1 MSKIAVKPIKKDGLE
16 FYISPDGEEAGMSLT
31 ALAKL
36 CDVSNTTLSDPSRDK
51 GLLDKLS
58 KPQPPKGWTAPK
70 CLEHFQGRVF
80 SQLLMGD
87 NGGNPA
93 KIIVDEVCAAVIE
106 YYAFESKASNEVA
119 LYSLR
124 KFATKGI
131 RRWIK
136 EVTGYAQEGDNGKVL
151 GLLQQLI
158 TKVDRLETT
167 VEEYHN
173 IRKTTVN
180 VFPNL
185 DEMLNNLTENKALPS
200 DFVTLNNWLGSKG
213 INLSKSAKHRLANIV
228 ADTYKSTTGRN
239 PPKMLVG
246 TNRVCVYKTEEIPL
260 LEMSLKHLISQ

>member
-1 MSKIAVKPIKKDGLE
+1 MSKIAVKPTIVDGLE
-16 FYISPDGEEAGMSLT
+16 FYISPDGEEAGMSIS
-31 ALAKL
+31 ALATL
-36 CDVSNTTLSDPSRDK
+36 CNVSPTALSDPGRVK

-58 KPQPPKGWTAPK
+58 KPQAINWKAPK
-70 CLEHFQGRVF
+70 CLERFQGRVF

-93 KIIVDEVCAAVIE
+93 KIIVDEACAAVIE
-106 YYAFESKASNEVA
+106 YYGFESKAANEVA
-119 LYSLR
+119 RYSLR
-124 KFATKGI
+124 QFATKGI

-136 EVTGYAQEGDNGKVL
+136 EVTGYAEEGDNGKVL

-158 TKVDRLETT
+158 AKVDKLETT

-180 VFPNL
+180 VFPGL

-200 DFVTLNNWLGSKG
+200 GFVTLNDWLGSKG

-239 PPKMLVG
+239 PPKMLIG